1 MLKKVAFLTAAAI
14 SGALL
19 AAAPAAASNAGTTV
33 HMSIDLAGSDLT
45 LSCGTTVL
53 TPTGGTATLV
63 FHESTDAQGI
73 FHVTGTGTLNRAL
86 RSSVIG
92 RATPRWIAMR
102 CASESQRPS
111 STRSLRRATRL
122 GGIDGYVVSR
132 FGETL
137 CGYNKV
143 ALGAAAGGVEAPR
156 D

>member
-19 AAAPAAASNAGTTV
+19 VAAPAAASNAGTTV

-73 FHVTGTGTLNRAL
+73 FHVTGTGTFLISAVVPSPTWPFALYPQAITVRSLNRA
-86 RSSVIG
+86 
-92 RATPRWIAMR
+92 
-102 CASESQRPS
+102 
-111 STRSLRRATRL
+111 RL
-122 GGIDGYVVSR
+122 
-132 FGETL
+132 
-137 CGYNKV
+137 
-143 ALGAAAGGVEAPR
+143 
-156 D
+156 